1 MLSGQEKMKNI
12 FKKQKLRI
20 HLIGVCGVGMSALA
34 GMLKEQGHN
43 VSGSDTDM
51 YPPISTQLETLHIP
65 LFKGFSADTIKEIN
79 PDIVI
84 VGNAISRGNPEVEAM
99 LNERIPYFSMAQALY
114 YFFLWDK
121 EVIGV
126 AGTHGKTTTTSLLAH
141 ILDVA
146 GMQPSFFIGGIPK
159 NYGTNYYI
167 GKGKYFVI
175 EADEYDS
182 AYFEKIP
189 KFMVYRPTHCI
200 MTSLEFD
207 HADIYKNLDEIILWF
222 TRLKNI
228 IPANGHIVYN
238 AMYQTLCTINS
249 QTLSLTKSFGQ
260 VHAGCC
266 YHYNEGVLTISMDG
280 HTVEAKP
287 KIFGNFNYQNIAA
300 AAAMALTLGVS
311 EVAVASA
318 IESFEG
324 VKRRQEILYSNNYLT
339 IIEDFAH
346 HPTAIQNV
354 LHEVSERYNGSQII
368 ALYEPRSATSR
379 RNVFQNELPLAF
391 ADADYVI
398 MKRPYR
404 LDKVPEHEQINIEK
418 VIEDIRG
425 QSIPACVFDTV
436 DAIVDKA
443 FNQISGA
450 HTVIVV
456 MSNGGFD
463 GIYDLLVSRAQKLY
477 GTE

>member
-1 MLSGQEKMKNI
+1 MKDI
-12 FKKQKLRI
+12 FLKQTLRI
-20 HLIGVCGVGMSALA
+20 HMIGICGVGMSALA
-34 GMLKEQGHN
+34 GMLQEQGHI

-65 LFKGFSADTIKEIN
+65 LFKGYCSETVEKLH
-79 PDIVI
+79 PDMVI
-84 VGNAISRGNPEVEAM
+84 IGNAISRGNPEVEAV
-99 LNERIPYFSMAQALY
+99 LNKRIPYFSMAQSLY

-126 AGTHGKTTTTSLLAH
+126 AGTHGKTTTTSLLAY
-141 ILDVA
+141 ILDIA

-159 NYGTNYYI
+159 NYGKNYNI
-167 GKGKYFVI
+167 GQGKYFVI

-189 KFMVYRPTHCI
+189 KFIVYRPTHCI

-238 AMYQTLCTINS
+238 AMYQPLCAINS
-249 QTLSLTKSFGQ
+249 SPLSVTKSYGKTNADCWYQ
-260 VHAGCC
+260 YEAGK
-266 YHYNEGVLTISMDG
+266 LTISMNG
-280 HTVEAKP
+280 KIVQAQP
-287 KIFGNFNYQNIAA
+287 KIFGNFNYHNIAG
-300 AAAMALTLGVS
+300 AAAMALSLGIS
-311 EVAVASA
+311 EEA
-318 IESFEG
+318 IAHAIDSFEG
-324 VKRRQEILYSNNYLT
+324 VKRRQEILFSSNYLT

-346 HPTAIQNV
+346 HPTAIKNV
-354 LHEVSERYNGSQII
+354 LYEVSQRYPGSKII

-391 ADADYVI
+391 LDANCVI

-404 LDKVPEHEQINIEK
+404 LDKVPQSEQIDIER
-418 VIEDIRG
+418 VVHDIRSKG
-425 QSIPACVFDTV
+425 IPAHVFETV
-436 DAIVDKA
+436 DAIVDEA
-443 FNQISGA
+443 FNRLNGT
-450 HTVIVV
+450 HTVMVV

-463 GIYDLLVSRAQKLY
+463 GIYDKLVSRAQKLY

>member
-1 MLSGQEKMKNI
+1 M
-12 FKKQKLRI
+12 
-20 HLIGVCGVGMSALA
+20 IGICGVGMGALA
-34 GMLKEQGHN
+34 GILKEQGHD
-43 VSGSDTDM
+43 VTGSDTDV
-51 YPPISTQLETLHIP
+51 YPPISTQLETLRIP
-65 LFKGFSADTIKEIN
+65 LFKGYSSDTIEKTQ
-79 PDIVI
+79 PDMVI
-84 VGNAISRGNPEVEAM
+84 VGNAISRGNPEVETA
-99 LNERIPYFSMAQALY
+99 LNTRIPYFSMAQALY

-126 AGTHGKTTTTSLLAH
+126 AGTHGKTTTASLFAY

-146 GMQPSFFIGGIPK
+146 GMEPSFFIGGIPK
-159 NYGTNYYI
+159 NYGKNYKL
-167 GKGKYFVI
+167 GDGKYFVI

-222 TRLKNI
+222 ARLKNI
-228 IPANGHIVYN
+228 IPANGYIVYN
-238 AMYQTLCTINS
+238 AMYQPLCTINS
-249 QTLSLTKSFGQ
+249 KPLSVTKSYGSSN
-260 VHAGCC
+260 ADC
-266 YHYNEGVLTISMDG
+266 YYQYREGMLTISMDG
-280 HTVEAKP
+280 HTVKAVP

-300 AAAMALTLGVS
+300 AVAMALTLGVS
-311 EVAVASA
+311 EGAVASA

-324 VKRRQEILYSNNYLT
+324 VKRRQEILFSNNYLT

-354 LHEVSERYNGSQII
+354 LHEVSERYPESKII

-404 LDKVPEHEQINIEK
+404 LDKVPEHEQIDIER
-418 VIEDIRG
+418 VVEDIRG
-425 QSIPACVFDTV
+425 QSIAACVFDTV
-436 DAIVDKA
+436 DAIVDEA

-450 HTVIVV
+450 HTVMVV

-463 GIYDLLVSRAQKLY
+463 GIYDILVSRAHKLY